1 MKTLIILLIPFS
13 IVFATEYCNKLAK
26 VKSWEKGI
34 SNRTVINDITKEF
47 PKSHEKLIVFLD
59 TLIIENSEQKLLNY
73 IKIEPQVP
81 VVRIRQDSPRFQWEI
96 IQGNSKIAI
105 VIHYYKNCINQIMLM
120 NMESNE
126 VYSRETILSQKEL

>member
-47 PKSHEKLIVFLD
+47 PKAMK
-59 TLIIENSEQKLLNY
+59 NLLY
-73 IKIEPQVP
+73 
-81 VVRIRQDSPRFQWEI
+81 F
-96 IQGNSKIAI
+96 
-105 VIHYYKNCINQIMLM
+105 
-120 NMESNE
+120 
-126 VYSRETILSQKEL
+126 